1 MKLIRVIAALILL
14 AAVPA
19 SADEF
24 KKKIKVGKKMCSCSF
39 NLIVE
44 DSKLSPNSKAS
55 CDKKCNGM
63 AKGITLEGPSGIFTF
78 GMKVSKGRVQL
89 IGATVT
95 TPTTEAP
102 TTVDATETTEGTTGD
117 TTTDSGTEETTKD
130 NGTEKTTDGG
140 TTETTKATTDA
151 GTETASTQTAP
162 GSNGPGSGGTSG
174 PVGPG
179 PGKDGL
185 DCSCKCDCPK
195 GQGQCDCSCNC
206 PMLGS
211 SMVCAPGFTQ
221 VCPMNGMDC
230 PTDTEKICPKGAGG
244 TAMRSLG
251 RMETSR
257 SGCQCIPDFL
267 MSLMKE
273 KARSKARVRSAPD
286 MFKNQK
292 IRIGKITCTCSLK
305 LIAAGGKIHPKSQ
318 AKCDKGCTGSAK
330 GVVLTGK
337 SGNVYTMALQMKK
350 GKGKVS
356 GTVKASAPSTPKPTP
371 PPKPK
376 PTAAPGTGESG
387 GFLAG
392 PACACVQKKD
402 GSGGTGG
409 EGGAPSESTGATKK
423 VVPWFLGMEPLEF
436 CVETGTEVVFNKTGH
451 NVVPMAT
458 QADYDACTG
467 FLGDNPLVG
476 NNVDPWIEKM
486 DSDGI
491 YYFACGVGTH
501 CSAGG
506 MKAKITVAP
515 SCAKSINIPW
525 TFGMQKQEICVG
537 KGTKVIFDK
546 TGSFHN
552 VNVLSNQVDY
562 DGCTGF
568 TDTSGNSDPF
578 SYEADTVGTF
588 YFACGVGAH
597 CSAGG
602 MKAKIT
608 VSDSC

>member
-1 MKLIRVIAALILL
+1 MELIRVIIAALILV
-14 AAVPA
+14 AVVPA

-24 KKKIKVGKKMCSCSF
+24 KRKIKVGKKMCSCNF

-44 DSKLSPNSKAS
+44 GSKLSPESKAS

-78 GMKVSKGRVQL
+78 GMKVAKGRVQL

-95 TPTTEAP
+95 TSTTEAP
-102 TTVDATETTEGTTGD
+102 TTSDATETTEDTTGD
-117 TTTDSGTEETTKD
+117 TTTASGTEETTKD
-130 NGTEKTTDGG
+130 NGTGKPTDGG
-140 TTETTKATTDA
+140 TTGTTEATTGA
-151 GTETASTQTAP
+151 GTKGPTETASTQPAT

-230 PTDTEKICPKGAGG
+230 PTDTEKICPKGAEG
-244 TAMRSLG
+244 TAMRSLD

-273 KARSKARVRSAPD
+273 KARSKASVRSAPD

-292 IRIGKITCTCSLK
+292 IRVGKITCTCSFK

-318 AKCDKGCTGSAK
+318 AKCDKDCTGNAK

-376 PTAAPGTGESG
+376 PTDAPGTTGESG
-387 GFLAG
+387 GFLTG

-409 EGGAPSESTGATKK
+409 EGSESTA
-423 VVPWFLGMEPLEF
+423 
-436 CVETGTEVVFNKTGH
+436 
-451 NVVPMAT
+451 
-458 QADYDACTG
+458 
-467 FLGDNPLVG
+467 
-476 NNVDPWIEKM
+476 
-486 DSDGI
+486 
-491 YYFACGVGTH
+491 
-501 CSAGG
+501 
-506 MKAKITVAP
+506 
-515 SCAKSINIPW
+515 
-525 TFGMQKQEICVG
+525 
-537 KGTKVIFDK
+537 
-546 TGSFHN
+546 
-552 VNVLSNQVDY
+552 
-562 DGCTGF
+562 
-568 TDTSGNSDPF
+568 
-578 SYEADTVGTF
+578 
-588 YFACGVGAH
+588 
-597 CSAGG
+597 
-602 MKAKIT
+602 
-608 VSDSC
+608 